1 MSSTRVEVKVLL
13 RLWRSAPVFAGALL
27 FLAVKHAD
35 ATELEFDAGFIAGFG
50 SQSSALKSQLEAML
64 KDRDI
69 GPGNYVVGIS
79 VNQDFF
85 GQREIRFIRQGNDLV
100 PCLSPAMLTEMGIK
114 FMLPADEPEEQTQC
128 LDLASRVSDAK
139 VHFNSQKLTLDI
151 SVPQISMV
159 SDARGYVSS
168 KEWDEGINAGFL
180 NYQFSGSQNNNQY
193 SRDTGYNLY
202 LNGGV
207 NLGSWR
213 LRSSASYQKDG
224 TWERSSSYA
233 QRDLPG
239 TIGTLTVGESVTPGD
254 MFQSVPFRGVQLATD
269 VDMLPDSMQGYAPII
284 HGIAQTQARVEV
296 RQHGYSIYSTFVPP
310 GPFEIRDLNT
320 ASGSGDLEVVIIEA
334 DGTERRFIQPYA
346 TLGNLLR
353 AGTWRYSVTA
363 GQYHQQNADFEQP
376 TFTQASV
383 AYGFANDYTLSLA
396 GLLSASYRAYQV
408 GVGKGLGSFG
418 AVSLDVTQAT
428 TEMRHRTISGQ
439 SYGVRYGK
447 AFATG
452 TNIRFAGYR
461 YSTPGYRD
469 FSETVGQD
477 QFLYGEQDDFRNV
490 SRRSRLEANISQT
503 FASST
508 SLYLNLN
515 QQDYWNSSRQQRQ
528 LQFGVSTQVSRANV
542 SLYASKSLSET
553 YNDGL
558 QVGLTASFP
567 LGNQNASVS
576 MDRNADG
583 SNDQRLG
590 LSGSTG
596 RYSDLNYNLDMR
608 RNERSANTTSGSVGY
623 RAPWANVNAGLSS
636 SSEYKTANVG
646 ISGSVMAHA
655 GGIQLGQSMGETMA
669 LIEVKDTPNVGTN
682 NAPGTFTNSKG
693 YSLVPYVQPYRKNRI
708 SLDTTNLDA
717 NIDIESGVTTV
728 VPRRGAVV
736 MARFKASRTE
746 KVLASVKLANGE
758 FVPFGA
764 AVVDNEGERINAI
777 GQRGQVLLSVG
788 DETLYHLSWG
798 TAVNQQCAFEVDLA
812 SAYDDEGFKVIE
824 TVCRLKGS

>member
-1 MSSTRVEVKVLL
+1 M
-13 RLWRSAPVFAGALL
+13 
-27 FLAVKHAD
+27 
-35 ATELEFDAGFIAGFG
+35 EFDAGFIADFG
-50 SQSSALKSQLEAML
+50 ANSGALKSELEAML
-64 KDRDI
+64 KDHDI
-69 GPGNYVVGIS
+69 GPGRYVIGIS

-85 GQREIRFIRQGNDLV
+85 GQREIRFIRQGKDLV
-100 PCLSPAMLTEMGIK
+100 PCFSAALLTEMGIK
-114 FMLPADEPEEQTQC
+114 FVLPAGQLETADC
-128 LDLASRVSDAK
+128 LDLTSLVTDAK

-151 SVPQISMV
+151 SVPQISMAR
-159 SDARGYVSS
+159 DARGYVPS
-168 KEWDEGINAGFL
+168 KDWDEGINAGFL
-180 NYQFSGSQNNNQY
+180 NYQFTGSQNNNQY
-193 SRDTGYNLY
+193 QHDTGYNLY
-202 LNGGV
+202 LNGGI

-213 LRSSASYQKDG
+213 LRSSSSYQKDG
-224 TWERSSSYA
+224 TWERSSTYA

-239 TIGTLTVGESVTPGD
+239 TIGTLTVGESITPGD
-254 MFQSVPFRGVQLATD
+254 MFQSIPFRGVQLATD
-269 VDMLPDSMQGYAPII
+269 VEMLPDSLQGYAPII
-284 HGIAQTQARVEV
+284 HGIAQTQARVEI

-310 GPFEIRDLNT
+310 GPFEIRDLNA

-363 GQYHQQNADFEQP
+363 GQFHQQNADVEQP
-376 TFTQASV
+376 TFTQASF
-383 AYGFANDYTLSLA
+383 AYGFANDYTLSAA
-396 GLLSASYRAYQV
+396 GLLSASYRAYQI
-408 GVGKGLGSFG
+408 GLGKGLGSLG
-418 AVSLDVTQAT
+418 AVSLDVTQAA
-428 TEMRHRTISGQ
+428 TEMRQGSISGQ

-447 AFATG
+447 AFTTG

-469 FSETVGQD
+469 FSETVGQN
-477 QFLYGEQDDFRNV
+477 QNMFGEEQDNLRNV

-528 LQFGVSTQVSRANV
+528 LQFGVSTQVATANV

-553 YNDGL
+553 YNDRL
-558 QVGLTASFP
+558 QVGLTVSFP
-567 LGNQNASVS
+567 LGRQTASVS
-576 MDRNADG
+576 MDRNSDG

-590 LSGSTG
+590 LSGVTG
-596 RYSDLNYNLDMR
+596 RYSDVNYNLDMR
-608 RNERSANTTSGSVGY
+608 RNEFSANTASGSVGY

-636 SSEYKTANVG
+636 SSDYKTANVG
-646 ISGSVMAHA
+646 ISGSVLAHA

-669 LIEVKDTPNVGTN
+669 LVEVKDTPNVGVN

-708 SLDTTNLDA
+708 SLDTSRLD
-717 NIDIESGVTTV
+717 NNTDIDRGVATV

-736 MARFKASRTE
+736 VARFKASHTE
-746 KVLASVKLANGE
+746 KVLASVKLASGE

-764 AVVDNEGERINAI
+764 AVIDSQGERVNAI
-777 GQRGQVLLSVG
+777 GQRGQVLLSVS
-788 DETLYHLSWG
+788 DETIYHLAWG
-798 TAVNQQCAFEVDLA
+798 VAKNQQCSFEIDLA
-812 SAYDDEGFKVIE
+812 TAHDDEGFKVAQA
-824 TVCRLKGS
+824 VCRPAGS

>member
-13 RLWRSAPVFAGALL
+13 HLWRSAPVFAGALL

-35 ATELEFDAGFIAGFG
+35 ASELEFDADFIASFG
-50 SQSSALKSQLEAML
+50 PQSSALKSQLEAML

-79 VNQDFF
+79 INQDFF

-100 PCLSPAMLTEMGIK
+100 PCLSAAMLSEMGIK
-114 FMLPADEPEEQTQC
+114 FTLPADDTEEQAQC

-239 TIGTLTVGESVTPGD
+239 TIGTLTVGESFTPGD

-396 GLLSASYRAYQV
+396 GLFSASYRAYQV

-655 GGIQLGQSMGETMA
+655 GGVQLGQSMGETMA

-798 TAVNQQCAFEVDLA
+798 KAVNQQCAFEVDLA

-824 TVCRLKGS
+824 AVCRLKGS

>member
-1 MSSTRVEVKVLL
+1 MFLCIWKSAPALAGVLL
-13 RLWRSAPVFAGALL
+13 FSVFR
-27 FLAVKHAD
+27 HAD
-35 ATELEFDAGFIAGFG
+35 AAALEFDSGFIANFG
-50 SQSSALKSQLEAML
+50 PTSTALKSQLEAML

-69 GPGNYVVGIS
+69 GPGIYVVSIS

-100 PCLSPAMLTEMGIK
+100 PCFSAAMLTDMGLK
-114 FMLPADEPEEQTQC
+114 FVSPAIELDKQEQC
-128 LDLASRVSDAK
+128 LDLTSVVSDAK
-139 VHFNSQKLTLDI
+139 VHFNSQKLKLDI
-151 SVPQISMV
+151 SVPQISMAR
-159 SDARGYVSS
+159 DARGYVSS

-180 NYQFSGSQNNNQY
+180 NYQFSGSQNDNQY
-193 SRDTGYNLY
+193 SRDTRYNLY
-202 LNGGV
+202 LNGGI

-213 LRSSASYQKDG
+213 LRSSSSYQKDG
-224 TWERSSSYA
+224 TWERSSTYA

-239 TIGTLTVGESVTPGD
+239 TIGTLTVGESITSGD

-269 VDMLPDSMQGYAPII
+269 VDMLPDSLQGYAPII

-310 GPFEIRDLNT
+310 GPFEIRDLNA

-363 GQYHQQNADFEQP
+363 GQYHQQNVDFEQP
-376 TFTQASV
+376 TFTQASL
-383 AYGFANDYTLSLA
+383 AYGFANDYTLSA
-396 GLLSASYRAYQV
+396 GGLLSASYRAYQL
-408 GVGKGLGSFG
+408 GVGKGLGSLG
-418 AVSLDVTQAT
+418 AVSFDVTQSAT
-428 TEMRHRTISGQ
+428 QMRQGSISGQ
-439 SYGVRYGK
+439 SYGLRYGK

-477 QFLYGEQDDFRNV
+477 QFLYYGEEQQRFRNV
-490 SRRSRLEANISQT
+490 SRRSRLEASISQT

-515 QQDYWNSSRQQRQ
+515 QQDYWNTSRQQRQ

-542 SLYASKSLSET
+542 SLYASKSLSDT
-553 YNDGL
+553 DNDGL
-558 QVGLTASFP
+558 QVGLTLSFP
-567 LGNQNASVS
+567 LGKQNASLS
-576 MDRNADG
+576 MDRNSDG
-583 SNDQRLG
+583 SNDQRVG
-590 LSGSTG
+590 LSGVTG
-596 RYSDLNYNLDMR
+596 RYSDVNYNVDMR
-608 RNERSANTTSGSVGY
+608 RNERSANTASGSVGY

-636 SSEYKTANVG
+636 SSDYKTANLGV
-646 ISGSVMAHA
+646 SGSVLAHA

-669 LIEVKDTPNVGTN
+669 LVEVKDTPNVGVS

-708 SLDTTNLDA
+708 TLDTSKLDA
-717 NIDIESGVTTV
+717 NTDIESGVTTV

-736 MARFKASRTE
+736 VARFKASHTE
-746 KVLASVKLANGE
+746 KVLATVKLANDE

-764 AVVDNEGERINAI
+764 AVIDNEGERINAI

-788 DETLYHLSWG
+788 DETVYHLSWG
-798 TAVNQQCAFEVDLA
+798 TAKNQQCSFEIDLA
-812 SAYDDEGFKVIE
+812 TAFDDEGFKV
-824 TVCRLKGS
+824 TQAVCRPAGN